1 MARTLTTKDCYA
13 LINAIAAEITG
24 QQGTLQAVDSS
35 SFVSV
40 GETILAA
47 GTENTLNAIS
57 LVLGRT
63 FMAVRPYKAKLWSIN
78 AIDSGV
84 YANRLRKISFYARKA
99 EPTGAWNTDLFTNH
113 AMGFDNGSNPD
124 DGVPQSV
131 PSMWKQNAPVPLE
144 LNFGGSSAWDDS
156 TTIYEKQLQVAFRSE
171 ADFAAF
177 MSGIMTEK
185 GNDIETEKEA
195 FNRACMLNYIAG
207 VYDLSAVNGGAA
219 IDLAAGFNTKNGTSY
234 TRAQL
239 LTTYYKD
246 FLAYFVATVKVAS
259 DMLENRSL
267 KWHWSPAKQ
276 VNGEDY
282 VLLRHTPKADQ
293 KLLMYKPFWID
304 AEANVFSEV
313 FNEQYLKPENYEGV
327 MFWQNELNPTAIK
340 VTPAIPNTANP
351 ASQKAG
357 SQVALDY
364 VLGVLYDRD
373 AMMTD
378 FQFEGAYSTPLE
390 ARKLYRNTIWHFRKN
405 ILNDFTE
412 NGIVFYIGAGGD
424 A

>member
-1 MARTLTTKDCYA
+1 MPV
-13 LINAIAAEITG
+13 I
-24 QQGTLQAVDSS
+24 
-35 SFVSV
+35 
-40 GETILAA
+40 
-47 GTENTLNAIS
+47 
-57 LVLGRT
+57 
-63 FMAVRPYKAKLWSIN
+63 P
-78 AIDSGV
+78 
-84 YANRLRKISFYARKA
+84 
-99 EPTGAWNTDLFTNH
+99 LFL
-113 AMGFDNGSNPD
+113 SNPD
-124 DGVPQSV
+124 DGVAQSV

-219 IDLAAGFNTKNGTSY
+219 IDLAAGFNTKNGTAY

-405 ILNDFTE
+405 SINDFTE
-412 NGIVFYIGAGGD
+412 NGIVFYIGAGGEV
-424 A
+424 